1 MSYLMLPVCVDEAD
15 CFNNNRDFWATDSLV
30 DLSIWGDDTA
40 PANVPSNCT
49 LIYSNGT
56 VLSNGTISP
65 NGTAVSNGSVLC
77 DRAIPSEWGI
87 DDQFK
92 CQV

>member
-1 MSYLMLPVCVDEAD
+1 MLPVCVDEAD
-15 CFNNNRDFWATDSLV
+15 CFHNNRDFWATDSLV

-40 PANVPSNCT
+40 PASVPPNCT

-65 NGTAVSNGSVLC
+65 NGSVLC

-87 DDQFK
+87 DDHFK